1 MNLYFKLEHN
11 CTVQVMYT
19 CKIMKLNLN
28 KLYISIC
35 FNLITSD

>member
-19 CKIMKLNLN
+19 TCKIMKLNLN
-28 KLYISIC
+28 KLYISM
-35 FNLITSD
+35 L